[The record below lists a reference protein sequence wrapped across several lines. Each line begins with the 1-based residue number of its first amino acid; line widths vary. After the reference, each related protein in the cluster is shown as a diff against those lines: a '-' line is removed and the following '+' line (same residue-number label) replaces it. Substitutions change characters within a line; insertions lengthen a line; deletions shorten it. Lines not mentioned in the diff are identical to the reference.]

1 MILIWY
7 LWIDSGI
14 VQQIR
19 ERTNN
24 DGTSEYEYYIHY
36 IDCNLNSFW
45 CKLLDDK
52 RMEGWVPSSRIAP
65 LNKKNIK
72 RLREVDNIYVEKV
85 ELQWIYHS

>member
-1 MILIWY
+1 MMDPIVMILVCY

-36 IDCNLNSFW
+36 IDCNL
-45 CKLLDDK
+45 
-52 RMEGWVPSSRIAP
+52 SSSVV
-65 LNKKNIK
+65 N
-72 RLREVDNIYVEKV
+72 D
-85 ELQWIYHS
+85 